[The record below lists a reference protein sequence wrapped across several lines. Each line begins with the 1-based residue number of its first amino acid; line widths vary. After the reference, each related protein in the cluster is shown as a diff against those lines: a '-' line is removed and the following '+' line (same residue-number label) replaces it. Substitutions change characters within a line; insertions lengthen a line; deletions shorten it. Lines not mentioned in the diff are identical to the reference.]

1 MNIHNRILDLLEEF
15 QVTIKG
21 GAPKS
26 GGSST
31 ASGVTGGSSPDGKSA
46 EKPEKRKM
54 GKREREAYANF
65 TSVAS
70 SGGRA
75 LTAHELAALERFR
88 KMDELDGAYSGKK
101 K

>member
-1 MNIHNRILDLLEEF
+1 
-15 QVTIKG
+15 
-21 GAPKS
+21 
-26 GGSST
+26 
-31 ASGVTGGSSPDGKSA
+31 
-46 EKPEKRKM
+46 M

-88 KMDELDGAYSGKK
+88 KMDELDSAYSGKRR
-101 K
+101 